1 MKIGEIKKIL
11 KSEKLLI
18 GTDRVLK
25 NLRNSKVEKVFV
37 SSNCAKDVFDDI
49 NHFASF
55 SEASVEQ
62 LDIPNDELGV
72 VCKKSFSVSV
82 IGILR

>member
-1 MKIGEIKKIL
+1 M
-11 KSEKLLI
+11 I

-25 NLRNSKVEKVFV
+25 SLRNSKVEKVFV
-37 SSNCAKDVFDDI
+37 SSNCETGIISDVK
-49 NHFASF
+49 HFASF
-55 SEASVEQ
+55 SDAKVEE

-72 VCKKSFSVSV
+72 VCKKPFSVSV